1 MRLAH
6 GNASLRCDY
15 CKTVVIVQSDD
26 LGVQY
31 LDRTTNLACPVCAIP
46 LWNATLG
53 GVKVRACERCH
64 GLLVAMEAFEALIEQ
79 LREKYDQ
86 TEVPIAAEPGDLN
99 RRTDCP
105 NCRRRM
111 DTHFYYG
118 GGSAVISGCEPCS
131 LNWLD
136 GGVLLRIVRAP
147 HGVEKEAEI

>member
-15 CKTVVIVQSDD
+15 CKTVVIVQPDD
-26 LGVQY
+26 LGVRY
-31 LDRTTNLACPVCAIP
+31 LEQAANLACPVCAIP
-46 LWNATLG
+46 LWNATLT
-53 GVKVRACERCH
+53 GVKIHACERCH
-64 GLLVAMEAFEALIEQ
+64 GLLVAMEAFEALIAQ
-79 LREKYDQ
+79 LRDKY
-86 TEVPIAAEPGDLN
+86 EEAEIPIAAEPQDLN

-105 NCRRRM
+105 SCRQRM

-118 GGSAVISGCEPCS
+118 GGSAVISGCEHCS

-147 HGVEKEAEI
+147 HSVDTEAAL

>member
-31 LDRTTNLACPVCAIP
+31 LEQSADLACPICVIQ
-46 LWNATLG
+46 LWNATLTG
-53 GVKVRACERCH
+53 IKIRACERCH
-64 GLLVAMEAFEALIEQ
+64 GLLVAMEALEALIEQ
-79 LREKYDQ
+79 LREKY
-86 TEVPIAAEPGDLN
+86 EEAEIPIAAEPADLN

-105 NCRRRM
+105 NCHQRM

-118 GGSAVISGCEPCS
+118 GGSAVISGCERCS

-136 GGVLLRIVRAP
+136 GSVLLRIVRAP
-147 HGVEKEAEI
+147 HSADAEASL